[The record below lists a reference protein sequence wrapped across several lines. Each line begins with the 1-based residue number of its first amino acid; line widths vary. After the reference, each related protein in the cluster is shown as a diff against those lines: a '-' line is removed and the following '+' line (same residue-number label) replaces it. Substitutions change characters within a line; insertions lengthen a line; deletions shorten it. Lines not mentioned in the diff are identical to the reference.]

1 MYHTKTNPFSFEET
15 IIFIQ
20 FDAEMQISFFLEL
33 ESSFGLKLIYR
44 TTQEENNVM
53 KYFSFN
59 TTYLIQFMKET
70 ILFQHKLL
78 CRAKQ
83 FTLLTVL
90 GTWSLKQFFL
100 SQKGNKRLVTF
111 TAYKGIYAIYFI
123 LAPIIK
129 VPAMNFKHFKIKKE
143 ATLVRRSL

>member
-1 MYHTKTNPFSFEET
+1 
-15 IIFIQ
+15 
-20 FDAEMQISFFLEL
+20 
-33 ESSFGLKLIYR
+33 
-44 TTQEENNVM
+44 
-53 KYFSFN
+53 
-59 TTYLIQFMKET
+59 MKET

-100 SQKGNKRLVTF
+100 SQKGNKRLVTL
-111 TAYKGIYAIYFI
+111 TGYKGIYAIYFI

-129 VPAMNFKHFKIKKE
+129 VPTMNFKHFKIKK
-143 ATLVRRSL
+143 RSNTS

>member
-1 MYHTKTNPFSFEET
+1 
-15 IIFIQ
+15 
-20 FDAEMQISFFLEL
+20 
-33 ESSFGLKLIYR
+33 
-44 TTQEENNVM
+44 
-53 KYFSFN
+53 
-59 TTYLIQFMKET
+59 MKET

-78 CRAKQ
+78 CRAKHFY
-83 FTLLTVL
+83 FTNYSRDLRVL
-90 GTWSLKQFFL
+90 NSFFL

-111 TAYKGIYAIYFI
+111 TGYKGIYAIYFI

>member
-1 MYHTKTNPFSFEET
+1 
-15 IIFIQ
+15 
-20 FDAEMQISFFLEL
+20 MQISFFLEL

-111 TAYKGIYAIYFI
+111 TGYKGIYAIYFI

>member
-1 MYHTKTNPFSFEET
+1 
-15 IIFIQ
+15 
-20 FDAEMQISFFLEL
+20 
-33 ESSFGLKLIYR
+33 
-44 TTQEENNVM
+44 
-53 KYFSFN
+53 
-59 TTYLIQFMKET
+59 MKET

-78 CRAKQ
+78 CRAKH
-83 FTLLTVL
+83 FTLLTIL

-129 VPAMNFKHFKIKKE
+129 VPTMNFKHFKIKKE